1 MLYIVELYYKK
12 DGYIYEEDVFFTTR
26 KAEAEKKYAELKAG
40 TPGIYV
46 IDKARLTVPKDRDA
60 KEFFDQ
66 YIDDHEGEYPSLGRY
81 MPDDDWEPYEELF
94 EASDEDEA

>member
-1 MLYIVELYYKK
+1 MIPGQGPWFVRLKKENPEMLYIVELYYKK

-60 KEFFDQ
+60 KEFFN
-66 YIDDHEGEYPSLGRY
+66 
-81 MPDDDWEPYEELF
+81 
-94 EASDEDEA
+94 ASFDF